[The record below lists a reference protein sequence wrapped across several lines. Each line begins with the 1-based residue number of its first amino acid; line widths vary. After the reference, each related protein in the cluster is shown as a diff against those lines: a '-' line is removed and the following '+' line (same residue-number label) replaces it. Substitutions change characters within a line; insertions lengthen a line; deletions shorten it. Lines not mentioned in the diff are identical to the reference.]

1 MKKNRFAQ
9 GFTLIE
15 LLVVSAIVTILV
27 GGAMAGFIGFR
38 DRRAVTSYAQ
48 QVQNWYITGQA
59 KAKVREAPTAG
70 CTTLLGYRV
79 TVTANAIR
87 RQALCDTGPV
97 GSIDDLAIPAGITV
111 NATTATTDFYAIPIE
126 NEPNSRLDYTSLN
139 GDNLIVIS
147 DDHSYQKTFTITRAG
162 TIGDVE

>member
-1 MKKNRFAQ
+1 MKKNHSAL

-15 LLVVSAIVTILV
+15 ILVVSAIVTILV
-27 GGAMAGFIGFR
+27 GGALAGFIGFR

-48 QVQNWYITGQA
+48 QVQNWYITAQA
-59 KAKVREAPTAG
+59 KAKVREAPSAG

-79 TVTANAIR
+79 TVTATAVQ

-97 GSIDDLAIPAGITV
+97 GPIDDLAIPAGIDV
-111 NATTATTDFYAIPIE
+111 GPTTATTDFFSIPIE
-126 NEPNSRLDYTSLN
+126 DTATGRLLYTSL
-139 GDNLIVIS
+139 GADNLIVVF
-147 DDHSYQKTFTITRAG
+147 DDNSYQKTFTITRAG

>member
-1 MKKNRFAQ
+1 MKKNHSAP

-15 LLVVSAIVTILV
+15 ILVVSGIVSVIV

-48 QVQNWYITGQA
+48 QVQGWYIAAQA
-59 KAKVREAPTAG
+59 KAKVREAPSSG

-79 TVTANAIR
+79 SVTATLIR
-87 RQALCDTGPV
+87 RQALCNTGPV
-97 GSIDDLAIPAGITV
+97 GPTDDLAIPAGIDV
-111 NATTATTDFYAIPIE
+111 NPTTAITDFFSIPVE
-126 NEPNSRLDYTSLN
+126 DGPSGRLNYTSLN
-139 GDNLIVIS
+139 GNNLIVVS
-147 DDHSYQKTFTITRAG
+147 DANSYQKTFTIAVTG